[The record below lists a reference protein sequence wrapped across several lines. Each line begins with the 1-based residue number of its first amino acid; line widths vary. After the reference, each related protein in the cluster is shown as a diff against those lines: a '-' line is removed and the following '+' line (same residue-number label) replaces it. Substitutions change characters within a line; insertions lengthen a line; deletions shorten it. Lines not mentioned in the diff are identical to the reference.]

1 MLISDRFINQLIR
14 HEGTKKSGEKHMP
27 YKCPAGKLTI
37 GFGRNIEDNG
47 ITDAEART
55 LLRNDILTAE
65 SELRTA
71 FPWFDGLDEV
81 RQGVLVNMAFNMG
94 TPKLKG
100 FKKTLAYI
108 EAGKYKEAAA
118 EMLDSAWARQ
128 VKGRAAELASQMETG
143 EFYK

>member
-1 MLISDRFINQLIR
+1 
-14 HEGTKKSGEKHMP
+14 MP

-37 GFGRNIEDNG
+37 GYGRNIEDNG

-65 SELRTA
+65 SELRTV
-71 FPWFDGLDEV
+71 FSWFDGLDEV

-100 FKKTLAYI
+100 FKKTLGHV
-108 EAGKYKEAAA
+108 EAGRYKEAAA
-118 EMLDSAWARQ
+118 EMLNSAWAGQ
-128 VKGRAAELASQMETG
+128 VKGRAAELARQMETG
-143 EFYK
+143 VF